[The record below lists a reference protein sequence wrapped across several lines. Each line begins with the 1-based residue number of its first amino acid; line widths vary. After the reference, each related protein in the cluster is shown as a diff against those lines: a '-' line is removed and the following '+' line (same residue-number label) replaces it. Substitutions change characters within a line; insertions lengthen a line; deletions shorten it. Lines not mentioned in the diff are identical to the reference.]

1 MDRVISYKGFRIRA
15 FEQGPDRWLA
25 EIRKANDAWIIVRG
39 ERRELIRTSATRST
53 ADAAIDLALDAI
65 DGGGMK

>member
-1 MDRVISYKGFRIRA
+1 
-15 FEQGPDRWLA
+15 LA